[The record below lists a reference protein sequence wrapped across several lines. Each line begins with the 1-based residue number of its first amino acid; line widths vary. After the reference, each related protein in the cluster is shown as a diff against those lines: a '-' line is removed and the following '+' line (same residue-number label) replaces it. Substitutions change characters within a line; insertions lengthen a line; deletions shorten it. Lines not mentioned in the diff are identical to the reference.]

1 MVLLSKVITGSAGVV
16 GGDDVNDSGHGYN
29 NSSSDDSSYQ
39 SAPTSMPVPNSY
51 FPAKTHEDGDDG
63 SDDDSER
70 GAGNTFDLGDSF
82 TANPGIT
89 GHDPSKLNTHLDD
102 YNTRKRPSIYRFIAR
117 FIQLIANIG
126 TFVFILCA
134 PIYSKQGKP
143 DFIPQNL
150 VVGIYIV
157 SIVSILVSLGYL
169 MFYGVRRFRTKTK
182 KLSRWILLLVDGIF
196 GASYGLLMVFSIKD
210 TRCGIGQENGW

>member
-1 MVLLSKVITGSAGVV
+1 M
-16 GGDDVNDSGHGYN
+16 
-29 NSSSDDSSYQ
+29 
-39 SAPTSMPVPNSY
+39 PNSY
-51 FPAKTHEDGDDG
+51 FPTSNLSTAPPPMPPPPLHHNQHHRQETHEDGDDG

-169 MFYGVRRFRTKTK
+169 IFYGVRRFRTKTK